1 MTLLEELEEFVSLHR
16 PHGAPVP
23 DAGTPTLNGYMLT
36 LACPCGVTFM
46 RWVTPDSRCGELDTG
61 MTGEPARV
69 WVTCTCG
76 ARIEARA
83 EEDQV

>member
-1 MTLLEELEEFVSLHR
+1 MILLPLLLCEPAVTDHLS
-16 PHGAPVP
+16 A
-23 DAGTPTLNGYMLT
+23 D
-36 LACPCGVTFM
+36 LAAFLAEHE
-46 RWVTPDSRCGELDTG
+46 RCGELDTG

-83 EEDQV
+83 EEDHG